1 VGDIVDMAE
10 FRRKK
15 LAKRG
20 EQQQFHPA
28 GTGKGY
34 KKKGEFGKAERE
46 IDGLLSQMG
55 LNPDDYKD

>member
-1 VGDIVDMAE
+1 VGDIIDMAE

-28 GTGKGY
+28 GGAKGF
-34 KKKGEFGKAERE
+34 KKKGEFGKAESE
-46 IDGLLSQMG
+46 IDDALRKLG
-55 LNPDDYKD
+55 LNPDDYQD

>member
-1 VGDIVDMAE
+1 MAE

-28 GTGKGY
+28 GSAKRF
-34 KKKGEFGKAERE
+34 KKKGEFGKAESE
-46 IDGLLSQMG
+46 IDDALRKLG
-55 LNPDDYKD
+55 LNPDDYQD

>member
-1 VGDIVDMAE
+1 MAE

-46 IDGLLSQMG
+46 IDGILSQMG